1 MRRVAPTSP
10 SSAQARALP
19 PWAGER
25 TSVLREHLRG
35 FLLAA
40 VVGVLGGLTAIGF
53 QKLTDLARVLL
64 FSPFGVKATALLEAA
79 EALAPWQRV
88 LVPAGGA
95 AVAALLLFGIF
106 RKRGSYGMADIM
118 EAVSLRRGEVRLGD
132 VLGRSLAT
140 CAVIGSGGS
149 TGREG
154 PIIQLGSALASSL
167 GRLVRL
173 RPRELSVLIA
183 CGAAAGMAGAYNA
196 PIGAAMFVMEV
207 ILGSF
212 VMEQFAPVIVASV
225 TSTFTVR
232 AVVGVA
238 PVYVVPPLTMGSPWE
253 AIPIFVLGILAA
265 LVGWGFLRTISFCED
280 RMRATGLPR
289 TALAI
294 AGGLLVGALG
304 IFFPEVW
311 GNGFDTVSERILV
324 LKVPLATLLVLL
336 VAKAVATGITAGSGI
351 SGGVFTPT
359 LFVGAALGAAFGTV
373 AKTVFPTVDPALF
386 ALIGMGSV
394 LAATTHAPLM
404 AILILFE
411 MTHDPPLIAPLMLG
425 AVTATLFARW
435 IHADSLYTASLRR
448 RGIRLPEGAEE
459 AALMRTHVRDLLRED
474 AVVFPASAPLS
485 KVVDA
490 FLSSRRDAVYVTDA
504 EGRYLGVAR
513 IHDVKAVFGS
523 SPDVGTI
530 IAMDVAVP
538 VAAVGV
544 NEAIA
549 AVLPR
554 FDDGELD
561 ELPVVADPV
570 DRRFAGVLS
579 RRDILAMLRHE
590 VLVERSRPVRVA
602 KRGGGASTYLELPP
616 GWRMTEVVTSAED
629 WGRPLDVAVWR
640 AKRGATPLLVLRSD
654 GTGGRASLPPG
665 PEVLREGDVVLVLGP
680 ERPPDGPAPA
690 G

>member
-10 SSAQARALP
+10 SPTSAPALP
-19 PWAGER
+19 LWAGER
-25 TSVLREHLRG
+25 TSILREHLRV

-53 QKLTDLARVLL
+53 QKLTDLARVVL
-64 FSPFGVKATALLEAA
+64 FAPFGVQATELLAAA
-79 EALAPWQRV
+79 EALAPWQRL
-88 LVPAGGA
+88 LVPACGA
-95 AVAALLLFGIF
+95 ALAALLLFGIF
-106 RKRGSYGMADIM
+106 RRRGSYGMADIM

-132 VLGRSLAT
+132 VLGRSIAT

-253 AIPIFVLGILAA
+253 ALPIFVLGVLSA
-265 LVGWGFLRTISFCED
+265 LVGWGFLRTITLCED
-280 RMRATGLPR
+280 GMRAAKLPR
-289 TALAI
+289 TVLVV

-304 IFFPEVW
+304 VFFPEVW
-311 GNGFDTVSERILV
+311 GNGFDAVSERILV

-336 VAKAVATGITAGSGI
+336 VAKTVATGITSGSGI

-435 IHADSLYTASLRR
+435 IHADSLYTAGLRR

-459 AALMRTHVRDLLRED
+459 AALMRTYVRDLLRED

-490 FLSSRRDAVYVTDA
+490 FLSSRRDAVYVTGED
-504 EGRYLGVAR
+504 GRYLGVAR

-538 VAAVGV
+538 VAPVGV
-544 NEAIA
+544 DEAIA
-549 AVLPR
+549 TVLPR

-561 ELPVVADPV
+561 ELPVVAGPV

-602 KRGGGASTYLELPP
+602 KHGGGASTYLELPP
-616 GWRMTEVVTSAED
+616 GWRMTEVPTSAAD
-629 WGRPLDVAVWR
+629 WGAPLDVAGWR

-654 GTGGRASLPPG
+654 GAGGRTPLPPG
-665 PEVLREGDVVLVLGP
+665 PDPLREGDLVLVLGP
-680 ERPPDGPAPA
+680 ERPPDGPTPP